1 MNETSKELL
10 QGYKVEGEHT
20 DDPTDR
26 LKIAADH
33 LKESPVY
40 YEKLDIM
47 ENTPLSKLQSLRKLQ
62 KTTGSYI
69 KQTMQKPLR
78 RTGQNMDDVY
88 KKIPQSQELLT
99 NEHTTRNPQDREG
112 LKRVIKRFK
121 ELYVRK

>member
-1 MNETSKELL
+1 MNENSKELL
-10 QGYKVEGEHT
+10 QGYKVEAEHT

-33 LKESPVY
+33 LNESPVY
-40 YEKLDIM
+40 YDKLKIM
-47 ENTPLSKLQSLRKLQ
+47 ENTSLSKLQSLKKLQ
-62 KTTGSYI
+62 KTSGEYI
-69 KQTMQKPLR
+69 KQTMRKPLH

-99 NEHTTRNPQDREG
+99 NEHTTRNPQDRES
-112 LKRVIKRFK
+112 LKRIIRRFK